1 MSKTL
6 AEGLDLYKDR
16 VSVLKKG
23 FKQER
28 YRISKICKHGLSNL
42 YVDQITSVDIAT
54 YRDER
59 LTSFNDKTGKIVS
72 PATVRL
78 ELSLLSNFFDI
89 AQIEWG
95 LCGDNPVKKVRKP
108 TSPPGRDR
116 RLSLSEERKILSYAA
131 NYRNDELYAMIS
143 LAIETAMRQG
153 EILNLRWD
161 HIDLRKRVAK
171 LAETKNGTKRDVPLS
186 IKARDVLIR
195 LEPKLS
201 GQVFTYTSS
210 GFKTTWS
217 VMCSRLGIEDLHFH
231 DLRHEA
237 ISRFFELGTMDLMEV
252 AAISGHKSLSMLKRY
267 THLKAHKLVHKL
279 EKKRGKGRLE
289 IISAIVPFPAAY
301 GTTEDNRIRITMLD
315 LPELFA
321 EADSYDKAMYDLRS
335 KLLREIIL
343 RMRDGRR
350 LPKPNED
357 VCVTNSDEV
366 TIVIVDPLAID

>member
-6 AEGLDLYKDR
+6 AEALVIYKER
-16 VSVLKKG
+16 VSILKKG
-23 FKQER
+23 FKQEK
-28 YRISKICKHGLSNL
+28 YRINKICTYNIAKL
-42 YVDQITSVDIAT
+42 YVAQITTVDIAT

-59 LTSFNDKTGKIVS
+59 LTSFNDKTGKPVS

-89 AQIEWG
+89 AQIEWRM
-95 LCGDNPVKKVRKP
+95 CGDNPVKKVRKP

-131 NYRNDELYAMIS
+131 SYKNDELYAMIS

-153 EILNLRWD
+153 EILKLRWD
-161 HIDLRKRVAK
+161 KIDLRKRVAK
-171 LAETKNGTKRDVPLS
+171 LDETKNGTKRDVPLS
-186 IKARDVLIR
+186 LKARDVLIQ

-201 GQVFTYTSS
+201 GPVFTYTSS

-217 VMCSRLGIEDLHFH
+217 VMCGRLGIEDLHFH

-267 THLKAHKLVHKL
+267 THLKAHRLVHKL
-279 EKKRGKGRLE
+279 EKKKGKGRLE
-289 IISAIVPFPAAY
+289 IISAIVPFPAAHCV
-301 GTTEDNRIRITMLD
+301 TESERVRISMLD
-315 LPELFA
+315 LPA
-321 EADSYDKAMYDLRS
+321 EADTFDDAMSMIRS
-335 KLLREIIL
+335 QLLREIIV
-343 RMRDGRR
+343 RMRDGRT
-350 LPKPNED
+350 LPRPNGD
-357 VCVTNSDEV
+357 VAASDHDDKDL
-366 TIVIVDPLAID
+366 VIVDPLGTH